1 VPLLALSAA
10 VFLTAMP
17 AGPAS
22 AQGLFDFF
30 FGGRREQ
37 EPEAPPAASAPPIN
51 VPHGPAAGAPGSA
64 ASSGAVGGY
73 AYCVRLCD
81 GRYFPLQRSN
91 TTPEKLCGML
101 CPASQTKV
109 FYGSE
114 IEHAAGRDGTHYAST
129 PNAYLYRKKEIAGCT
144 CNGRDVF
151 GLAPIDLASD
161 PTLRPGDIVSRP
173 GTQTTTSPAKK

>member
-1 VPLLALSAA
+1 LVA
-10 VFLTAMP
+10 LTAFAIAIVTP
-17 AGPAS
+17 VTHAS

-30 FGGRREQ
+30 FGGRQ
-37 EPEAPPAASAPPIN
+37 QQPETPPPPTSAPPVN
-51 VPHGPAAGAPGSA
+51 VPRGSNVAAPSTP
-64 ASSGAVGGY
+64 STSGGVGGY

-114 IEHAAGRDGTHYAST
+114 IDHASGRDGGRYAGLA
-129 PNAYLYRKKEIAGCT
+129 NAYLYRKKEIAGCT
-144 CNGRDVF
+144 CNGKDVF

-161 PTLRPGDIVSRP
+161 PTLRPGDIVNRAD
-173 GTQTTTSPAKK
+173 PAQSGAAAGRK

>member
-1 VPLLALSAA
+1 MAIPVRE
-10 VFLTAMP
+10 V
-17 AGPAS
+17 S
-22 AQGLFDFF
+22 AQGLFDFL
-30 FGGRREQ
+30 FGSPRQVER
-37 EPEAPPAASAPPIN
+37 PPTSSPPIDAVRPPAAAAPSN
-51 VPHGPAAGAPGSA
+51 SGSTGAF
-64 ASSGAVGGY
+64 

-81 GRYFPLQRSN
+81 GRYFPLQRSS

-109 FYGSE
+109 LYGSE
-114 IEHAAGRDGTHYAST
+114 VEHASARDGSRYAT
-129 PNAYLYRKKEIAGCT
+129 LANAYVYRKKEVANCT

-173 GTQTTTSPAKK
+173 DKHSSAPAASAPSARK

>member
-1 VPLLALSAA
+1 LLALAA
-10 VFLTAMP
+10 AISIATP
-17 AGPAS
+17 AAQAS

-30 FGGRREQ
+30 FGGPRQ
-37 EPEAPPAASAPPIN
+37 QQPETPPPTSQPPVN
-51 VPHGPAAGAPGSA
+51 VPHGPNASTPAAP
-64 ASSGAVGGY
+64 GAVGSY

-114 IEHAAGRDGTHYAST
+114 IDHAAGHDGGHYASIA
-129 PNAYLYRKKEIAGCT
+129 NAYLYRKKEVPNCT
-144 CNGRDVF
+144 CNGKDVF

-173 GTQTTTSPAKK
+173 DSTQAPSAPAGKK

>member
-1 VPLLALSAA
+1 VTALAATGLLALG
-10 VFLTAMP
+10 P
-17 AGPAS
+17 ADMAS
-22 AQGLFDFF
+22 AQGLFDFL
-30 FGGRREQ
+30 FGTPRQ
-37 EPEAPPAASAPPIN
+37 QQPAPPPPTAAPPVN
-51 VPHGPAAGAPGSA
+51 VPRPAAPSS
-64 ASSGAVGGY
+64 SSGLTGSF

-129 PNAYLYRKKEIAGCT
+129 PNAYLYRKKEVPNCT

-161 PTLRPGDIVSRP
+161 PTLRPGDIISKP
-173 GTQTTTSPAKK
+173 DTQTTTAPAKK

>member
-1 VPLLALSAA
+1 MAPIVAALVAIA
-10 VFLTAMP
+10 PA

-22 AQGLFDFF
+22 AQGLFDFL
-30 FGGRREQ
+30 FGGPRQ
-37 EPEAPPAASAPPIN
+37 PPEPPPAAQPPVN
-51 VPHGPAAGAPGSA
+51 LPRGPSA
-64 ASSGAVGGY
+64 AAPATPATPSMSGSVGSY

-91 TTPEKLCGML
+91 TTPERLCGML

-109 FYGSE
+109 FYGGE
-114 IEHAAGRDGTHYAST
+114 IDHAAGRDGSRYAGLA
-129 PNAYLYRKKEIAGCT
+129 NAYLYRKKEVPNCT
-144 CNGRDVF
+144 CNGHSVF

-173 GTQTTTSPAKK
+173 DATQAPRK

>member
-1 VPLLALSAA
+1 MPRGSNVAA
-10 VFLTAMP
+10 PSTP
-17 AGPAS
+17 S
-22 AQGLFDFF
+22 TS
-30 FGGRREQ
+30 GG
-37 EPEAPPAASAPPIN
+37 
-51 VPHGPAAGAPGSA
+51 
-64 ASSGAVGGY
+64 VGGY

-114 IEHAAGRDGTHYAST
+114 IDHASGRDGGRYAGIA
-129 PNAYLYRKKEIAGCT
+129 NAYLYRKKEIAGCT
-144 CNGRDVF
+144 CNGKDVF

-161 PTLRPGDIVSRP
+161 PTLRPGDIVNRADPAQSGAP
-173 GTQTTTSPAKK
+173 AAKKIDRAAATSDYPRCVRACGSTSGFTTLIGVPAA

>member
-1 VPLLALSAA
+1 
-10 VFLTAMP
+10 
-17 AGPAS
+17 
-22 AQGLFDFF
+22 
-30 FGGRREQ
+30 
-37 EPEAPPAASAPPIN
+37 
-51 VPHGPAAGAPGSA
+51 
-64 ASSGAVGGY
+64 
-73 AYCVRLCD
+73 
-81 GRYFPLQRSN
+81 
-91 TTPEKLCGML
+91 
-101 CPASQTKV
+101 V